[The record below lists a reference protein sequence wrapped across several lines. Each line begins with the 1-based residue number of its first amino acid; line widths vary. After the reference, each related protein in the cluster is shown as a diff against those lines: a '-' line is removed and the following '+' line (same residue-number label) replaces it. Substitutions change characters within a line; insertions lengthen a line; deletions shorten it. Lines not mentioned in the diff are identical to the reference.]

1 MKESTKRTIRTV
13 LQTIVGLAAAL
24 PLIIGA
30 SGVSESVPGVAV
42 ALAVSGALTRIMA
55 VPAVNDLLPEWLRVE
70 SAT

>member
-1 MKESTKRTIRTV
+1 MKDSTKRTIRTV

-55 VPAVNDLLPEWLRVE
+55 IPAVNDLLPEWLRVE